1 MSGPRVFNSNGNH
14 NHNKPYYYHFKRKKS
29 IKTTNSSYAYPSSS
43 RNHRKALW
51 LPWPASASPPL
62 ETVGSSNSNTTTKP
76 FFRENPTHN
85 RKSSSKE
92 DISSTILWMVSVP
105 DPVVDNNTHPPEAEL
120 PFRNYRNSP
129 ELPASSRPAP
139 TVSSSAR
146 SQPPLI
152 ANPPSQPLII
162 PSHVAHALLLTR

>member
-29 IKTTNSSYAYPSSS
+29 IKTNSYYSSYNPS
-43 RNHRKALW
+43 RNRKALW
-51 LPWPASASPPL
+51 LPWPASSASSSSSSPPPNG
-62 ETVGSSNSNTTTKP
+62 GSPNNSTKP
-76 FFRENPTHN
+76 FFREKPTQ
-85 RKSSSKE
+85 RKSSSE
-92 DISSTILWMVSVP
+92 DISAILWMVSVP
-105 DPVVDNNTHPPEAEL
+105 DPVVDNTPPSATAAAES
-120 PFRNYRNSP
+120 PSRNYNRNYP
-129 ELPASSRPAP
+129 ELPSRPT
-139 TVSSSAR
+139 TVSSTR